1 MGTHVIQLASQLHSQ
16 MAIASYLGRIN
27 AMVVKTE
34 EATRLDHSY

>member
-1 MGTHVIQLASQLHSQ
+1 MGRYVIQLASQLHIQ

>member
-1 MGTHVIQLASQLHSQ
+1 MGTHVIQLHIQL
-16 MAIASYLGRIN
+16 ASYLGRIN